1 MTENLDSIT
10 EPNLYQDLI
19 KSDFIMSKIKS
30 KSYAQNV
37 YAALCNMRWQKRE
50 LWPVITDQYW
60 SCSWRGAGGIV
71 AELRNE
77 GDYMDWYCSGMR
89 EVDYDENINKEWDK
103 RNFVAEGEVTEE
115 IQSDFAKLGWYPVE
129 WPEENLV
136 P

>member
-1 MTENLDSIT
+1 
-10 EPNLYQDLI
+10 
-19 KSDFIMSKIKS
+19 
-30 KSYAQNV
+30 
-37 YAALCNMRWQKRE
+37 MRWQKRE

-89 EVDYDENINKEWDK
+89 EVDYDENINKEWDM
-103 RNFVAEGEVTEE
+103 RNYVAEGEVTDE

-129 WPEENLV
+129 WPEETLV